1 MNILKSGFTAL
12 IGRPNVGKSSLLN
25 KILRQKIVIATDKAQ
40 TTRRRIQ
47 GIYTDNRGQIVFV
60 DTPGIHK
67 PKDKLGEYL
76 FKESK
81 EVAIEADLV
90 LFIVDVSSKIGLG
103 DIWIANNIIKSRKNT
118 ILVLNKLDLVNDIE
132 KLNQNI
138 LNYRDLIGE
147 NVPFIKISSK
157 TGENVDDLVS
167 VIFSKLPQGPLIYPE
182 NQVTNESLRDI
193 SKEVI
198 REKILL
204 NTKEEIPHSVAVKID
219 KYIEENNI
227 DKIYATIYVD
237 QKSQKGILIGK
248 NGSMIKEIGSTAR
261 IELEDITQ
269 KKVFLDLQVKLYK
282 DWKKDTKFIEN
293 NLYS

>member
-167 VIFSKLPQGPLIYPE
+167 VIFNKLPQGPLIYPE

>member
-1 MNILKSGFTAL
+1 MDILKSGFTAL

-118 ILVLNKLDLVNDIE
+118 ILVLNKLDLVNDFE

-138 LNYRDLIGE
+138 LNYRDIIGE

-248 NGSMIKEIGSTAR
+248 NGNKIKEIGSTAR
-261 IELEDITQ
+261 VELEDITQ
-269 KKVFLDLQVKLYK
+269 KKVFLDLQVKLHK
-282 DWKKDTKFIEN
+282 DWKKNTAFIEN

>member
-138 LNYRDLIGE
+138 LNYRDIIGE

-167 VIFSKLPQGPLIYPE
+167 VIFNKLPQGPLIYPE